1 MRDLSD
7 RTLYRRFI
15 RATDLVSFKV
25 TIKET
30 DLLILAEQDLTDET
44 RELVLTHR
52 FQLEEH
58 IARHPEFR
66 TSLSP
71 LPEPVAAT
79 RIVRLMGE
87 AGRLAG
93 VGPMA
98 AVAGAVSE
106 LVGEGLREYSQEL
119 LIENGG
125 DLYLAGRKERVVAI
139 FTGESE
145 LGTRIGLRIGVED
158 RPLGVCTSS
167 GRFGHSLSLG
177 EASTATILARSAAL
191 ADAAATAAGNVVR
204 GPGGVEKGMELARGI
219 PGVLGAVIVHR
230 GKIGAWGQV
239 ELVPLEDGGRG

>member
-1 MRDLSD
+1 
-7 RTLYRRFI
+7 
-15 RATDLVSFKV
+15 V

-30 DLLILAEQDLTDET
+30 DLLILADRDLTDET

-58 IARHPEFR
+58 IARYPEFR

-71 LPEPVAAT
+71 LPEPAAAP

-87 AGRLAG
+87 AGRLAA

-98 AVAGAVSE
+98 AVAGAISE
-106 LVGEGLREYSQEL
+106 LVGEELRQYSPEL

-139 FTGESE
+139 FTGERE
-145 LGTRIGLRIGVED
+145 LGTRLGLSIGVEE

-167 GRFGHSLSLG
+167 GRLGHSLSLG

-204 GPGGVEKGMELARGI
+204 GPGGVEEGLELARRI

-230 GKIGAWGQV
+230 GKIGAWGKV
-239 ELVPLEDGGRG
+239 ELVPLEDGGSE

>member
-1 MRDLSD
+1 MGKLSD

-15 RATDLVSFKV
+15 QAFDLVSFQV

-30 DLLILAEQDLTDET
+30 DLLILAERDLTGEA
-44 RELVLTHR
+44 RELVLAHR
-52 FQLEEH
+52 YQLEEH

-66 TSLSP
+66 ASLSP
-71 LPEPVAAT
+71 LPEWPVAAP
-79 RIVRLMGE
+79 IVRLMGE
-87 AGRLAG
+87 AGRLAA

-125 DLYLAGRKERVVAI
+125 DLYLAGKKERVVAI

-145 LGTRIGLRIGVED
+145 LGTRLGLRVGVEE
-158 RPLGVCTSS
+158 RPLGICTSS
-167 GRFGHSLSLG
+167 GRLGHSLSLG
-177 EASTATILARSAAL
+177 EASTATIIARSAAL
-191 ADAAATAAGNVVR
+191 ADAAATATGNVVR
-204 GPGGVEKGMELARGI
+204 GTGGVETGMELARRI

-230 GKIGAWGQV
+230 GRIGAWGQV
-239 ELVPLEDGGRG
+239 ELVPLEDGGAG